1 MSLFRKHGLVY
12 TTWLHFCFYVC
23 QWKTRNGLFES
34 ARAPQSWAVKNIN
47 DSTEAPSCLPRCWK
61 FLSGDHFLKD
71 SYPSS
76 ALEDSQL
83 LWLQILLLCHFLHV
97 LRKRLLDI
105 FWSLVVNSVSL
116 NCSFL
121 LNVLIFSD
129 GVKSRI
135 CLIFLSW
142 LIFFLRERRTESQAG
157 PALSLGS

>member
-1 MSLFRKHGLVY
+1 MITFLFLCLPVE
-12 TTWLHFCFYVC
+12 
-23 QWKTRNGLFES
+23 TRNGLFES

-157 PALSLGS
+157 PALSMGS